1 MNKLRLKNKTEIG
14 LELTLDKPEPVD
26 VVLPSQKHMGKEVS
40 SEGLK
45 KKKKKEEKPGEQ
57 RDRTACE
64 DTLASDIPGKTSL
77 EIRLVSLLF
86 QILIEFK

>member
-45 KKKKKEEKPGEQ
+45 KKEEKPGEQ
-57 RDRTACE
+57 RDRTVCE
-64 DTLASDIPGKTSL
+64 DTLASDIPEKTRL
-77 EIRLVSLLF
+77 EIRPVSLLF

>member
-45 KKKKKEEKPGEQ
+45 KKKEEKPGEQ
-57 RDRTACE
+57 RDRTVCE
-64 DTLASDIPGKTSL
+64 DTLASDIPEKTRL
-77 EIRLVSLLF
+77 EIRPVSLLF